1 MRAKKRANKNIVY
14 KMRGSATARQAE
26 KSVIGTLSGRTKAV
40 HGRNLMQY
48 IYLVDKSA
56 ERAYNIV
63 AGATVAS
70 ATFNNGKGR
79 TKNRG
84 EFVSARSRQEGT

>member
-1 MRAKKRANKNIVY
+1 MHSREESKRHTVGKN
-14 KMRGSATARQAE
+14 
-26 KSVIGTLSGRTKAV
+26 VIGARAEFYCAV
-40 HGRNLMQY
+40 YR
-48 IYLVDKSA
+48 VDKSA

-79 TKNRG
+79 IKNRG
-84 EFVSARSRQEGT
+84 EFVSARSRQEGI